1 MAELSEWF
9 VLLFLSFSAPW
20 FRLPRK
26 ESCVCIFLWIKS
38 RRKEKNLHLLSGEQ
52 YVSPL
57 VDLPDESLCFPHAV
71 VALPLPLQVLHLQEI
86 QCGSKEWDRS
96 PQKCREQEK
105 QVKRDNWKNR
115 SEVMR
120 KRGTDMEEGIRGK
133 GLKQRCKE
141 TGRSSV

>member
-1 MAELSEWF
+1 MVCAAVFVIFRTLVQTSEERELCMH
-9 VLLFLSFSAPW
+9 FSVD
-20 FRLPRK
+20 K
-26 ESCVCIFLWIKS
+26 IEKK
-38 RRKEKNLHLLSGEQ
+38 RKEKNLHLLSGEQ